1 MTSKRSRKEVL
12 AEDLKS
18 LLENLAAL
26 PEASAFLQSQD
37 VDWTEA
43 DKTYVEGLRSWK
55 DTVESRLSLDD
66 RSEDA
71 EAWRKAT
78 STPITILNVYD
89 YAERMRILLQGIVSK
104 LDEETNELVG
114 QSLLDM
120 DIVRDTRDYVENIA
134 VQVNGCYEKGWY
146 DACAVMVRR
155 LIEILIVDSFKAKD
169 RLGDIRAGS
178 HTPPT
183 KQISKH
189 PTSFELVQFLEGDFP
204 RLEEALRLILISGGR
219 SPLTKPSATSSWS
232 WVTSRFNVPENI
244 DEEFSRIVE
253 TRELAQGGV
262 EKLTGKRLFS
272 AKQGINQVMEFLNK
286 QFPDVGIQLPPAG
299 VILSLGHLIERYL
312 EADGNY
318 WHIERK
324 AKPALKKIK
333 EIGDIG
339 AHGYAKVTKQKLE
352 KYQDE
357 LFSGI
362 QQLVRTAYQES

>member
-1 MTSKRSRKEVL
+1 
-12 AEDLKS
+12 
-18 LLENLAAL
+18 
-26 PEASAFLQSQD
+26 
-37 VDWTEA
+37 
-43 DKTYVEGLRSWK
+43 
-55 DTVESRLSLDD
+55 LDG

-71 EAWRKAT
+71 EARRKAT
-78 STPITILNVYD
+78 STPITIVNVYD
-89 YAERMRILLQGIVSK
+89 YAERMRILLQGVVSTMN
-104 LDEETNELVG
+104 EEPNELIG

-120 DIVRDTRDYVENIA
+120 DIVRNTRDYVENIA

-169 RLGDIRAGS
+169 RLDDIKGGS
-178 HTPPT
+178 HTPLT

-189 PTSFELVQFLEGDFP
+189 PTSFELVQFLEKDFP
-204 RLEEALRLILISGGR
+204 RLEEALRLVLISSGR
-219 SPLTKPSATSSWS
+219 SPLTKPSATSSWA
-232 WVTSRFNVPENI
+232 WVTSRLSVPENI
-244 DEEFSRIVE
+244 NEEFSRIVK
-253 TRELAQGGV
+253 TRDLAQGGV
-262 EKLTGKRLFS
+262 QNLTGKQLFS
-272 AKQGINQVMEFLNK
+272 AKQEINQVMEFLNK
-286 QFPDVGIQLPPAG
+286 QFPDAGIQLPPAG
-299 VILSLGHLIERYL
+299 VILPLGYLIERYL
-312 EADGNY
+312 DADGNY